1 MSGCVA
7 GRFARFVDNHPG
19 MTEELPLVHSTRCE
33 KFLEIAKTRSLAPQ
47 PCPVFNEPLLYLFY
61 GRPAYRS
68 KVGTKPS
75 TDIAYCPVCFVFKP
89 YTISAEVIRVFPF
102 DSGASKGGLFE
113 PQVARAD
120 TDNFQLSTTLES
132 ARRAA
137 SLFFDTNQNFFI
149 GEPRRGLIIPPT
161 EEEALRYYGLISH
174 DGEDDYD
181 DRRSA
186 IEVQASTAI
195 SLRDILLAVILPL
208 SFLQDADVKKVV
220 VQEWR
225 TYPITYSTVRGT
237 IPRDY
242 ARDVSVKLESF
253 LKEGQYL

>member
-68 KVGTKPS
+68 KIGSAPS

-113 PQVARAD
+113 PHVSRTD
-120 TDNFQLSTTLES
+120 TDSFQLSATLES
-132 ARRAA
+132 ARRTIN
-137 SLFFDTNQNFFI
+137 LFFETNAKFFV
-149 GEPRRGLIIPPT
+149 GEPKRDLMIPCA
-161 EEEALRYYGLISH
+161 ELEAISYYQLVSH
-174 DGEDDYD
+174 DGDDAYD

-186 IEVQASTAI
+186 IEVQARSAI
-195 SLRDILLAVILPL
+195 ALRDTLLAVILPL
-208 SFLQDADVKKVV
+208 SFLQDPNIRKVV
-220 VQEWR
+220 VEEWR

-237 IPRDY
+237 IPSEYVR
-242 ARDVSVKLESF
+242 VITEKLRS
-253 LKEGQYL
+253 YLQDGGYV